1 MAQLIYAADDEKNI
15 RELIK
20 SFLESGGYDVEAFE
34 TGDDLKAAFDV
45 RPCDLIVLDIM
56 MPGTNG
62 LALCAQ
68 IRRESTVPII
78 LLTAKDTELDYV
90 RGITMG
96 SDDYLTKP
104 FRPTVLLMRVRAL
117 LRRVEL
123 ERAQAAAQKAGGHAC
138 VLTYGDLAY
147 LPDRNVI
154 TCKGVDMALT
164 KTESMVLAY
173 LMRRPQSSFSREEL
187 LEQIWGFESTVET
200 RVTDE
205 TVRRVRKKL
214 SCAGSDARIETVW
227 GYGYR
232 LVCDTAGQTI

>member
-1 MAQLIYAADDEKNI
+1 MRILVVDDDRNVAETVRRMMVAEGWVVDVVHDGEQGLEKAVSE
-15 RELIK
+15 R
-20 SFLESGGYDVEAFE
+20 
-34 TGDDLKAAFDV
+34 FDV
-45 RPCDLIVLDIM
+45 IVLDIM

-138 VLTYGDLAY
+138 VLTCGDLAY

-232 LVCDTAGQTI
+232 LVCDTAG

>member
-20 SFLESGGYDVEAFE
+20 SFLESGGYKVQVFE
-34 TGDDLKAAFDV
+34 TGDDLKAAFDAH
-45 RPCDLIVLDIM
+45 PCDLIVLDIM
-56 MPGTNG
+56 MPGTDG

-90 RGITMG
+90 RGITIG

-123 ERAQAAAQKAGGHAC
+123 ERAQAAAQGAGAPAC
-138 VLTYGDLAY
+138 ILAYGDLSY
-147 LPDRNVI
+147 SPDRNAVA
-154 TCKGVDMALT
+154 CKGVEVALT
-164 KTESMVLAY
+164 KTELLVLTY

-187 LEQIWGFESTVET
+187 LEQVWGFEGAVET

-214 SCAGSDARIETVW
+214 SRAGSDVRIETVW

-232 LVCDTAGQTI
+232 LACDAAAQA